1 MAAEPSTLGKRARLP
16 TNDPQF
22 IAAYNKFR
30 NEAEQYFDDEAAL
43 GRNPNTLRAA
53 SLSLLADSPDLARD
67 CLTVAAA
74 ASYVP
79 TTSEPDNAAD
89 AWTKQFLPH
98 APSTL
103 TLRTFQTTGRGLAAT
118 TNLEAGDV
126 ALRLPISCILT
137 ASVLPKHE
145 LLEGIDPDLRLA
157 LALLREPIREPN
169 GPWAQYYS
177 LLPKPPPSALHWLP
191 RQLAK
196 MGLVQQQV
204 EQLEEGLKEAFDKIF
219 PALSDEKPDDFP
231 KDRFRLELVTWAYA
245 IVETRALCI
254 NLLTLEGPKT
264 TCLIPYADMLNHSP
278 TAALAWP
285 KVEVGTGPGSGA
297 AASSSAKAQQGTPHI
312 AFRTLR
318 KVSAGEEVHLYYG
331 RLAALQTLQFYG
343 FVDERTLAHEVVQ
356 LDLDLP
362 DEEVAID
369 ASALQAAGGEGEDEN
384 ERLQALAQQAA
395 GEQREMRITLLEK
408 RGLNDLRHYLRD
420 HGPLPSK
427 LVRTLRVLCM
437 SAEELT
443 AASSVEEEP
452 VTESAELEQK
462 VRDTLRSVLANL
474 AETLLPDS
482 SSAAMEE
489 KDAGGAPANGMAV
502 ADVAGIDNGLRLYAA
517 FQQRVI
523 SHSLAQVASMGPQLL
538 L

>member
-1 MAAEPSTLGKRARLP
+1 MSYLSNKCPRQRTNHGTYTRRATSRQSDSQMAAEPSTLGKRARLP

-22 IAAYNKFR
+22 IAAYNEFR

-43 GRNPNTLRAA
+43 GRNPNTLTCRIFIFIGRF
-53 SLSLLADSPDLARD
+53 ARFS
-67 CLTVAAA
+67 AR
-74 ASYVP
+74 
-79 TTSEPDNAAD
+79 
-89 AWTKQFLPH
+89 LPH
-98 APSTL
+98 RGGRCVVRSDDERARQCRRRVDQTIPAACAIHVNPS
-103 TLRTFQTTGRGLAAT
+103 TFQTTGRGLAAT

-137 ASVLPKHE
+137 AAVLPKHE

-318 KVSAGEEVHLYYG
+318 KVSVGEEVHLCG

-343 FVDERTLAHEVVQ
+343 FVEERTLAHEVVQ

-369 ASALQAAGGEGEDEN
+369 ASALQGW
-384 ERLQALAQQAA
+384 
-395 GEQREMRITLLEK
+395 
-408 RGLNDLRHYLRD
+408 
-420 HGPLPSK
+420 
-427 LVRTLRVLCM
+427 
-437 SAEELT
+437 
-443 AASSVEEEP
+443 
-452 VTESAELEQK
+452 
-462 VRDTLRSVLANL
+462 
-474 AETLLPDS
+474 
-482 SSAAMEE
+482 
-489 KDAGGAPANGMAV
+489 
-502 ADVAGIDNGLRLYAA
+502 
-517 FQQRVI
+517 
-523 SHSLAQVASMGPQLL
+523 
-538 L
+538 